1 MGETARFFLVLSGH
15 RGERK
20 EEKQLPLA
28 KEEKFSSQVQLC
40 PSPPTASLFSA
51 RAAQHLGT
59 RRGKESWGWQCPRLR
74 HKDPDT
80 EEAAPETLG
89 QEDGTGDR
97 RDRLEL
103 AC

>member
-1 MGETARFFLVLSGH
+1 MGEAARFFLVLFGH
-15 RGERK
+15 RGGRK
-20 EEKQLPLA
+20 EEEQLPLA
-28 KEEKFSSQVQLC
+28 KEEKFSSQVRLC

-51 RAAQHLGT
+51 GAAQHLGT
-59 RRGKESWGWQCPRLR
+59 RREEGSWGWQCPR
-74 HKDPDT
+74 HKGPDA

-89 QEDGTGDR
+89 QKDGTGDR